1 METTTLQAEVRV
13 TRGKGPARRLR
24 AEGKIPGVF
33 YGPGLPPTSL
43 TLSPKEVT
51 QALRSERG
59 RNVVFKLS
67 LDGKEELAMVKD
79 LSTDPVTQELL
90 HIDLYDGKEELA
102 MVKDLSTD
110 PVTQELLHIDL
121 YRIREDQVL
130 EVHVPL
136 RAQGKAAGVVQGGLL
151 NITRRTLPIRTTP
164 ANIPVSIEV
173 DVTHL
178 ELKDT
183 LSVEDVEFPEGVECL
198 LRPKLT
204 LAIVLEPR
212 KATAAEEEA
221 EAEAAA
227 AAAPG
232 AAATEGEA
240 APAADADKAPS

>member
-1 METTTLQAEVRV
+1 METTTLQAEVRGS
-13 TRGKGPARRLR
+13 RGKGPARRLR

-33 YGPGLPPTSL
+33 YGPGVRPTPL

-51 QALRSERG
+51 QALRGKRG

-67 LDGKEELAMVKD
+67 VDGKDQLAMVKD
-79 LSTDPVTQELL
+79 VT
-90 HIDLYDGKEELA
+90 
-102 MVKDLSTD
+102 TD

-121 YRIREDQVL
+121 YRILEDKVL

-136 RAQGKAAGVVQGGLL
+136 HAIGRSVGVVQGGVL
-151 NITRRTLPIRTTP
+151 NITRRTLPLRTTP
-164 ANIPVSIEV
+164 ANIPVSIDV

-178 ELKDT
+178 DLKDT
-183 LSVEDVEFPEGVECL
+183 ISVEDVEFPQGVECM

-212 KATAAEEEA
+212 KATAADEEA

-227 AAAPG
+227 AAAPAAEG
-232 AAATEGEA
+232 AA
-240 APAADADKAPS
+240 APAADADKADS

>member
-1 METTTLQAEVRV
+1 METTTLQAEVRD

-33 YGPGLPPTSL
+33 YGPGVQPTPL
-43 TLSPKEVT
+43 TLSPKELT
-51 QALRSERG
+51 QALRGERG

-67 LDGKEELAMVKD
+67 VDGKDQLAMVKD
-79 LSTDPVTQELL
+79 VT
-90 HIDLYDGKEELA
+90 
-102 MVKDLSTD
+102 TD

-121 YRIREDQVL
+121 YRILEDKVL

-136 RAQGKAAGVVQGGLL
+136 HAIGRSVGVVQGGVL
-151 NITRRTLPIRTTP
+151 NITRRTLPLRTTP
-164 ANIPVSIEV
+164 ANIPVSIDV

-178 ELKDT
+178 DLKDT
-183 LSVEDVEFPEGVECL
+183 ISVEDVEFPQGVECM

-212 KATAAEEEA
+212 KATAADE

-227 AAAPG
+227 AAA
-232 AAATEGEA
+232 AAPAAEGA
-240 APAADADKAPS
+240 APAADADKADS